1 MTRDDTPSRTDDP
14 PAARIQPALR
24 FNNPT
29 EERLRFTRQLGV
41 DHVIV
46 HPYEQSYL
54 PDEDLPLPTDEP
66 WSFEQLVQLRNRI
79 EDHGLTLGAIE
90 NLPPGFY
97 DEIVLGGED
106 RDAQL
111 ELVTDTIRNIG
122 RAGIPVL
129 GYNWMPNRVWR
140 SSLTRP
146 GRGGARS
153 TAYDHDEMKDAPPTH
168 GREYAEPEM
177 WDRYEEFLR
186 AVLPVCEAEGV
197 TLALH
202 PDDPPVDRL
211 GGIPRLFRSF
221 DALERAMDL
230 VPSDHHGLELGL
242 GTISEM
248 DHDVD
253 TVDVVRR
260 FGERD
265 EIVYVH
271 FRDVEGTVPRF
282 REVFI
287 DEGNFDEYEVL
298 EALTETGF
306 EGMIIP
312 DHVPRLE
319 GEAEWHPS
327 GRSYTIGYIKGMLKA
342 HASECD

>member
-1 MTRDDTPSRTDDP
+1 MTHDGTSSQADTPHDAP
-14 PAARIQPALR
+14 IAPALR
-24 FNNPT
+24 YNNPT
-29 EERLRFTRQLGV
+29 EQRLQFTRQLGV
-41 DHVIV
+41 EHVIV

-54 PDEDLPLPTDEP
+54 PDEELPLSTDEP
-66 WSFEQLVQLRNRI
+66 WSFEELVQLRNEI
-79 EDHGLTLGAIE
+79 EDQGLTLGAIE

-97 DEIVLGGED
+97 DEIMLGREN

-111 ELVTDTIRNIG
+111 ELVKDTVRNLG

-146 GRGGARS
+146 GRGGAKS
-153 TAYDHDEMKDAPPTH
+153 TAYDHDEMKAAPPTH
-168 GREYAEPEM
+168 GREYPEAEM
-177 WDRYEEFLR
+177 WEYYETFLR
-186 AVLPVCEAEGV
+186 EVLPVCEEEGI

-202 PDDPPVDRL
+202 PDDPPVERL
-211 GGIPRLFRSF
+211 GGIPRLFRTF

-230 VPSDHHGLELGL
+230 VPSEHHGIELGL

-253 TVDVVRR
+253 TVEVVRH

-265 EIVYVH
+265 EIAYVH
-271 FRDVEGTVPRF
+271 FRDVEGTVPQF

-298 EALTETGF
+298 KALIETGF
-306 EGMIIP
+306 EGMVIP

-319 GEAEWHPS
+319 GEDAWQPS
-327 GRSYTIGYIKGMLKA
+327 GRSYTIGYIKGLIKA
-342 HASECD
+342 YTSER